1 MRLNRSTQ
9 WTRTLGALGAGLLLG
24 CGTIHHTA
32 RFDPEFVPEPD
43 TKVEVGEV
51 SNDTGQTYD
60 IDVAQMFR
68 DALLEA
74 LEDEDLLA
82 ARPGEHLIVNARIVE
97 YERGNA
103 FKRWLLPGWGTTVLA
118 VEIEVEQG
126 SADGA
131 VLPQVAAAASTV
143 IPASTAESVGHV
155 DARRTV
161 SIGGA
166 YTIGAWKSI
175 MGDVAED
182 VVDELEEEL

>member
-9 WTRTLGALGAGLLLG
+9 WTRTLAALSAGLLIG

-32 RFDPEFVPEPD
+32 RFDPEFDPEPG

-51 SNDTGQTYD
+51 SNETGETYD

-68 DALLEA
+68 DALLGA

-82 ARPGEHLIVNARIVE
+82 TRPGEHLIVNARIVE
-97 YERGNA
+97 YDRGNA

-118 VEIEVEQG
+118 VEAEVETVSNDVG
-126 SADGA
+126 G
-131 VLPQVAAAASTV
+131 LPQVAAAAV
-143 IPASTAESVGHV
+143 AASPPSEAESVGHV

-161 SIGGA
+161 AMGGA